1 MHDPFV
7 VPTEH
12 LTDGDTEHLTDGDTE
27 HLTDG
32 DAEYDANADAEHL
45 GSASGRSDA
54 EPVTE
59 CASAGHDRNGSAAG
73 R

>member
-12 LTDGDTEHLTDGDTE
+12 LTDGDAEY
-27 HLTDG
+27 LTDG
-32 DAEYDANADAEHL
+32 DAEYDADADADAEHL
-45 GSASGRSDA
+45 SSASGRSDA

-59 CASAGHDRNGSAAG
+59 CASAGHD
-73 R
+73 

>member
-1 MHDPFV
+1 VHDPFV

-12 LTDGDTEHLTDGDTE
+12 LTDGDAEHLTDAE
-27 HLTDG
+27 YLTDG
-32 DAEYDANADAEHL
+32 DAEYDADADADAEHL
-45 GSASGRSDA
+45 SSASGRSDA

-59 CASAGHDRNGSAAG
+59 CASAGHDRNGSAAS

>member
-1 MHDPFV
+1 VHDPFV

-12 LTDGDTEHLTDGDTE
+12 LTDGDTEHLTDGDA
-27 HLTDG
+27 D
-32 DAEYDANADAEHL
+32 ADAEHL
-45 GSASGRSDA
+45 SSASGRSDA